1 MPCPYC
7 QTPIGANAPE
17 CPACM
22 LTFPRTSALVG
33 AFPRLSPVVA
43 DTTGLLPKGL
53 VSKIGKTIQRLQR
66 RFPQLVVQVVMHGF
80 PAEHPF
86 SMYAFWLLNAGAFA
100 GEGKRGTDNHTL
112 LILIDPFRQESAIVP
127 SYGLEPLL
135 SREALDHL
143 LEMSGPAFLSWRWQL
158 GFEVLIEGLE
168 QLLVSVSVADDSSH
182 SGDNDF

>member
-1 MPCPYC
+1 MLCPYC
-7 QTPIGANAPE
+7 QTPIRANAPE

-33 AFPRLSPVVA
+33 AFPRLNPIVA

-53 VSKIGKTIQRLQR
+53 VSKIIKTIQRLQR

-80 PAEHPF
+80 PNEHPF

-100 GEGKRGTDNHTL
+100 GEGKRGPDNHTL
-112 LILIDPFRQESAIVP
+112 LILIDPYRHESAIVP
-127 SYGLEPLL
+127 GYGLEPLL
-135 SREALDHL
+135 SREAIDHL
-143 LEMSGPAFLSWRWQL
+143 LEMSGPAFQSWRWQL

-168 QLLVSVSVADDSSH
+168 QLLVSVSVADDGSH
-182 SGDNDF
+182 SGDNDY